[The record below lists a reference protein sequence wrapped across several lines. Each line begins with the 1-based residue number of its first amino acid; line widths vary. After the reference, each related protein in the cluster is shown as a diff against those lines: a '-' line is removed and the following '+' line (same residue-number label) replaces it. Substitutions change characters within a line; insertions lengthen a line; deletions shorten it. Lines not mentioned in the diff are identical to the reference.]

1 MKTLREFPYLV
12 VLWDEEARS
21 VVSQWRGGFV
31 GRDIKQGLDAAL
43 EEYKKYLPKAQ
54 WIGDTTDIGVIG
66 QEEQAWI
73 DKDWFPR
80 FLGTGVKF
88 MAVVQP
94 ASAVAKMSVKSI
106 VSRVPGTQLTVFN
119 CATLEEA
126 KKWMKEQKF

>member
-106 VSRVPGTQLTVFN
+106 VSRVPGMQLTVFN

>member
-1 MKTLREFPYLV
+1 MKILREFPYLV
-12 VLWDEEARS
+12 VLWDEESRS
-21 VVSQWRGGFV
+21 TVSQWRGGFI
-31 GRDIKQGLDAAL
+31 GRDIRQGLDAAL

-66 QEEQAWI
+66 QEDQIWI

-94 ASAVAKMSVKSI
+94 ASAVAKMSVNSI
-106 VSRVPGTQLTVFN
+106 VSRVPGTKLTVFN

-126 KKWMKEQKF
+126 RKWMKEQKF